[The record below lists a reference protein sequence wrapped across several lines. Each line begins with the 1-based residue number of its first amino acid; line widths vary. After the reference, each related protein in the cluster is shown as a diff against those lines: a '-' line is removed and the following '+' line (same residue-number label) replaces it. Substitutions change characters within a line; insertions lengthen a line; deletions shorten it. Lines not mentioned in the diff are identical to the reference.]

1 MDVSVDKKAGHCDEL
16 QEAKTLY
23 LKVKRI
29 TDKGRDAKIKKKK
42 DGRLCV
48 YQSLLN
54 FKLKCQDY

>member
-1 MDVSVDKKAGHCDEL
+1 MDVSVDMKAGHCDEL

-48 YQSLLN
+48 YEENLRLAE
-54 FKLKCQDY
+54 